1 MIYLPYLQTPSSTF
15 VFWAAINT
23 ITEAKNN
30 VKNSKKSMDLVIL
43 TKKSLTENF
52 SFWTMQIVAVFTI
65 TVDDS
70 NVGAVLRMW

>member
-1 MIYLPYLQTPSSTF
+1 MINLPYLQTPSSTV

-52 SFWTMQIVAVFTI
+52 SFWTMQVVAVFTI